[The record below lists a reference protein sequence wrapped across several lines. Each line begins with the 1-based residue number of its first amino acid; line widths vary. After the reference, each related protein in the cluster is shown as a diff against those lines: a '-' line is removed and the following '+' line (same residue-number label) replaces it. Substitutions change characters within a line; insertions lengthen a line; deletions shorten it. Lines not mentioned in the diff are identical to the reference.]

1 MWYGS
6 GSFIPCV
13 ISQLYMDRDLL
24 KQQLKYTLEGT
35 NFDDQGELYRGKV
48 RDNYVN
54 EDTITMV
61 TTDRISA
68 FDKVL
73 GTVPFKGQALVE
85 LADWWFGETA
95 DIVANHVMRRPHPN
109 VWTVR
114 RCDPIQV
121 EMVVRGYITGVTS
134 TSAWTA
140 YEKGDRNFCG
150 NELPNGMRKNE
161 KLLEPIITPSTKA
174 VQGEHD
180 ESVTPSELYK
190 RGVIDPALFKELS
203 RISMR
208 LYERG
213 VSRAADK
220 GLIFVDTK
228 YEFGISKGKIM
239 LMDEVNTP
247 DSSRYWM
254 ADDYEKRFEK
264 GEEPRKLD
272 KEYVRTWLVE
282 RGFTG
287 DGKPPKL
294 TDKLRVE
301 AAARYMEVV
310 ESFTEEPMQ
319 LEVGPVDKSIYS
331 ILNPFAY

>member
-1 MWYGS
+1 MVLLV
-6 GSFIPCV
+6 PCA
-13 ISQLYMDRDLL
+13 ISQLPMDRDIL
-24 KQQLKYTLEGT
+24 KQQLEYTLDKT

-48 RDNYVN
+48 RDNYIN
-54 EDTITMV
+54 DDIITMV

-68 FDKVL
+68 FDRVL
-73 GTVPFKGQALVE
+73 GTVPFKGQSLVE

-95 DIVANHVMRRPHPN
+95 DIVANHVLRRPHPN
-109 VWTVR
+109 VWKVR
-114 RCDPIQV
+114 RCQPIQV
-121 EMVVRGYITGVTS
+121 EMVVRGYLTGVTS

-140 YEKGDRNFCG
+140 YKRGDREFCG
-150 NELPNGMRKNE
+150 NEMPDGMRKNE
-161 KLLEPIITPSTKA
+161 KFPEPILTPSTKA
-174 VQGEHD
+174 AQGDHD
-180 ESVTPSELYK
+180 ESVPPSELYK
-190 RGVIDPALFKELS
+190 RKILEPGLYKELA
-203 RISMR
+203 RIAMR

-213 VSRAADK
+213 VSRATDH

-228 YEFGISKGKIM
+228 YEFGISNGKIM

-254 ADDYEKRFEK
+254 VDDYEARFEK
-264 GEEPRKLD
+264 EEEPRKLD

-282 RGFTG
+282 QGFTG

-294 TDKLRVE
+294 TDELRVE

-310 ESFTEEPMQ
+310 ENFTGEPMQ
-319 LEVGPVDKSIYS
+319 LEVGPVDESIYS

>member
-1 MWYGS
+1 MVLLV
-6 GSFIPCV
+6 PCA
-13 ISQLYMDRDLL
+13 ISQLPMDRDIL
-24 KQQLKYTLEGT
+24 KQQLEYTLDKT

-48 RDNYVN
+48 RDNYIN
-54 EDTITMV
+54 DDTITMV

-68 FDKVL
+68 FDRVL
-73 GTVPFKGQALVE
+73 GTVPFKGQSLVE

-95 DIVANHVMRRPHPN
+95 DIVANHVLRRPHPN
-109 VWTVR
+109 VWRVR
-114 RCDPIQV
+114 RCQPIQV
-121 EMVVRGYITGVTS
+121 EMVVRGYLTGVTS

-140 YEKGDRNFCG
+140 YKRGDREFCG
-150 NELPNGMRKNE
+150 NEMPDGMRKNE
-161 KLLEPIITPSTKA
+161 KFPEPILTPSTKA
-174 VQGEHD
+174 AQGDHD
-180 ESVTPSELYK
+180 ESVPPSELYK
-190 RGVIDPALFKELS
+190 RKILEPGLYKELA
-203 RISMR
+203 RIAMR

-213 VSRAADK
+213 VSRATDH

-228 YEFGISKGKIM
+228 YEFGISNGKIM

-254 ADDYEKRFEK
+254 VDDYEARFEK
-264 GEEPRKLD
+264 EEEPRKLD

-282 RGFTG
+282 QGFTG

-294 TDKLRVE
+294 TDELRVE

-310 ESFTEEPMQ
+310 ENFTGEPMQ
-319 LEVGPVDKSIYS
+319 LEVGPVDESIYS

>member
-1 MWYGS
+1 MVLLV
-6 GSFIPCV
+6 PCA
-13 ISQLYMDRDLL
+13 ISQLPMDRDIL
-24 KQQLKYTLEGT
+24 KQQLEYTLDKT

-48 RDNYVN
+48 RDNYIN
-54 EDTITMV
+54 DDTITMV

-68 FDKVL
+68 FDRVL
-73 GTVPFKGQALVE
+73 GTVPFKGQSLVE

-95 DIVANHVMRRPHPN
+95 DIVANHVLRRPHPN
-109 VWTVR
+109 VWRVR
-114 RCDPIQV
+114 RCQPIQV
-121 EMVVRGYITGVTS
+121 EMVVRGYLTGVTS

-140 YEKGDRNFCG
+140 YKRGDREFCG
-150 NELPNGMRKNE
+150 NEMPDGMRKNE
-161 KLLEPIITPSTKA
+161 KFPEPILTPSTKA
-174 VQGEHD
+174 AQGDHD
-180 ESVTPSELYK
+180 ESVPPSELYK
-190 RGVIDPALFKELS
+190 RKILEPGLYKELA
-203 RISMR
+203 RIAMR

-213 VSRAADK
+213 VSRATDH

-228 YEFGISKGKIM
+228 YEFGISNGKIM

-254 ADDYEKRFEK
+254 VDDYEARFEK
-264 GEEPRKLD
+264 EEEPRKLD

-282 RGFTG
+282 QGFTG

-294 TDKLRVE
+294 TDELRIE

-310 ESFTEEPMQ
+310 ENFTGEPMQ
-319 LEVGPVDKSIYS
+319 LEVGPVDESIYS

>member
-1 MWYGS
+1 VV
-6 GSFIPCV
+6 ILVPCAV
-13 ISQLYMDRDLL
+13 SPLPMDRDIL
-24 KQQLKYTLEGT
+24 KQQLEYTLDKT

-48 RDNYVN
+48 RDNYIN
-54 EDTITMV
+54 DDIITMV

-68 FDKVL
+68 FDRVL
-73 GTVPFKGQALVE
+73 GTVPFKGQSLVE

-95 DIVANHVMRRPHPN
+95 DIVANHVLRRPHPN
-109 VWTVR
+109 VWKVR
-114 RCDPIQV
+114 RCQPIQV
-121 EMVVRGYITGVTS
+121 EMVVRGYLTGVTS

-140 YEKGDRNFCG
+140 YKRGDREFCG
-150 NELPNGMRKNE
+150 NEMPDGMRKNE
-161 KLLEPIITPSTKA
+161 KFPEPILTPSTKA
-174 VQGEHD
+174 AQGDHD
-180 ESVTPSELYK
+180 ESVPPSELYK
-190 RGVIDPALFKELS
+190 RKILEPGLYKELA
-203 RISMR
+203 RIAMR

-213 VSRAADK
+213 VSRATDH

-228 YEFGISKGKIM
+228 YEFGISNGKIM

-254 ADDYEKRFEK
+254 VDDYEARFEK
-264 GEEPRKLD
+264 EEEPRKLD

-282 RGFTG
+282 QGFTG

-294 TDKLRVE
+294 TDELRIE

-310 ESFTEEPMQ
+310 ENFTGEPMQ
-319 LEVGPVDKSIYS
+319 LEVGPVDESIYS

>member
-1 MWYGS
+1 MVLLV
-6 GSFIPCV
+6 PCA
-13 ISQLYMDRDLL
+13 ISQLPMDRDIL
-24 KQQLKYTLEGT
+24 KQQLEYTLDKT

-48 RDNYVN
+48 RDNYIN
-54 EDTITMV
+54 DDIITMV

-68 FDKVL
+68 FDRVL
-73 GTVPFKGQALVE
+73 GTVPFKGQSLVE

-95 DIVANHVMRRPHPN
+95 DIVANHVLRRPHPN
-109 VWTVR
+109 VWRVR
-114 RCDPIQV
+114 RCQPIQV
-121 EMVVRGYITGVTS
+121 EMVVRGYLTGVTS

-140 YEKGDRNFCG
+140 YKRGDREFCG
-150 NELPNGMRKNE
+150 NEMPDGMRKNE
-161 KLLEPIITPSTKA
+161 KFPEPILTPSTKA
-174 VQGEHD
+174 AQGEHD
-180 ESVTPSELYK
+180 ESVPPSELYK
-190 RGVIDPALFKELS
+190 RKILEPGLYKELA
-203 RISMR
+203 RIAMR

-213 VSRAADK
+213 VSRAADH

-228 YEFGISKGKIM
+228 YEFGISNGKIM

-254 ADDYEKRFEK
+254 ADDYEARFEK
-264 GEEPRKLD
+264 EEEPRKLD

-282 RGFTG
+282 QGFTG

-294 TDKLRVE
+294 TDELRVE

-310 ESFTEEPMQ
+310 ENFTGEPMQ
-319 LEVGPVDKSIYS
+319 LEVGPVDESIYS

>member
-1 MWYGS
+1 
-6 GSFIPCV
+6 
-13 ISQLYMDRDLL
+13 MDRDLI
-24 KQQLKYTLEGT
+24 KQQLEYALEGT
-35 NFDDQGELYRGKV
+35 NFDDQGELYKGKV
-48 RDNYVN
+48 RDNYIN

-95 DIVANHVMRRPHPN
+95 DIVANHIIKRPHPN
-109 VWTVR
+109 VWKVK
-114 RCDPIQV
+114 RCEPIQV
-121 EMVVRGYITGVTS
+121 EMVVRGYLTGVTS

-140 YEKGDRNFCG
+140 YQKGDRNFCG
-150 NELPNGMRKNE
+150 NELPEGMRKNE
-161 KLLEPIITPSTKA
+161 AFPEPIITPSTKA
-174 VQGEHD
+174 AQGEHD
-180 ESVTPSELYK
+180 ESVAPSELYK
-190 RGVIDPALFKELS
+190 RGAVDPGLYKELA

-213 VSRAADK
+213 VSRAADH
-220 GLIFVDTK
+220 GMTFVDTK
-228 YEFGISKGKIM
+228 YEFGISNGKIM

-254 ADDYEKRFEK
+254 KEDYEERFEK

-272 KEYVRTWLVE
+272 KEYVRTWLSE
-282 RGFTG
+282 QGFTG
-287 DGKPPKL
+287 KGKPPKL
-294 TDKLRVE
+294 TDEIRVE
-301 AAARYMEVV
+301 ASARYMEVV
-310 ESFTEEPMQ
+310 EKFTGEPMQ
-319 LEVGPVDKSIYS
+319 LDVGPVDESIYS

>member
-1 MWYGS
+1 MVLLV
-6 GSFIPCV
+6 PCA
-13 ISQLYMDRDLL
+13 ISQLPMDRDIL
-24 KQQLKYTLEGT
+24 KQQLEYTLDKT

-48 RDNYVN
+48 RDNYIN
-54 EDTITMV
+54 DDTITMV

-68 FDKVL
+68 FDRVL
-73 GTVPFKGQALVE
+73 GTVPFKGQSLVE

-95 DIVANHVMRRPHPN
+95 DIVANHVIRRPHPN
-109 VWTVR
+109 VWKVR
-114 RCDPIQV
+114 RCQPIQV
-121 EMVVRGYITGVTS
+121 EMVVRGYLTGVTS

-140 YEKGDRNFCG
+140 YKRGDREFCG
-150 NELPNGMRKNE
+150 NEMPDGMRKNE
-161 KLLEPIITPSTKA
+161 KFPEPILTPSTKA
-174 VQGEHD
+174 AQGEHD
-180 ESVTPSELYK
+180 ESVPPSELYK
-190 RGVIDPALFKELS
+190 RKILEPGLYKELA
-203 RISMR
+203 RIAMR

-213 VSRAADK
+213 VSRATDH

-228 YEFGISKGKIM
+228 YEFGISNGKIM

-254 ADDYEKRFEK
+254 VDDYEARFEK
-264 GEEPRKLD
+264 EEEPRKLD

-282 RGFTG
+282 QGFTG

-294 TDKLRVE
+294 TDELRIE

-310 ESFTEEPMQ
+310 ENFTGEPMQ
-319 LEVGPVDKSIYS
+319 LEVGPVDESIYS

>member
-1 MWYGS
+1 MVLLV
-6 GSFIPCV
+6 PCA
-13 ISQLYMDRDLL
+13 ISQLPMDRDIL
-24 KQQLKYTLEGT
+24 KQQLEYTLDKT

-48 RDNYVN
+48 RDNYIN
-54 EDTITMV
+54 DDIITMV

-68 FDKVL
+68 FDRVL
-73 GTVPFKGQALVE
+73 GTVPFKGQSLVE

-95 DIVANHVMRRPHPN
+95 DIVANHVLRRPHPN
-109 VWTVR
+109 VWKVR
-114 RCDPIQV
+114 RCQPIQV
-121 EMVVRGYITGVTS
+121 EMVVRGYLTGVTS

-140 YEKGDRNFCG
+140 YKRGDREFCG
-150 NELPNGMRKNE
+150 NEMPDGMRKNE
-161 KLLEPIITPSTKA
+161 KFPEPILTPSTKA
-174 VQGEHD
+174 AQGDHD
-180 ESVTPSELYK
+180 ESVPPSELYK
-190 RGVIDPALFKELS
+190 RKILEPGLYKELA
-203 RISMR
+203 RIAMR

-213 VSRAADK
+213 VSRATDH

-228 YEFGISKGKIM
+228 YEFGISNGKIM

-254 ADDYEKRFEK
+254 VDDYEARFEK
-264 GEEPRKLD
+264 EEEPRKLD

-282 RGFTG
+282 QGFTG

-294 TDKLRVE
+294 TDELRIE

-310 ESFTEEPMQ
+310 ENFTGEPMQ
-319 LEVGPVDKSIYS
+319 LEVGPVDESIYS

>member
-1 MWYGS
+1 
-6 GSFIPCV
+6 
-13 ISQLYMDRDLL
+13 MDRDLI
-24 KQQLKYTLEGT
+24 KQQLEYALEGT
-35 NFDDQGELYRGKV
+35 NFDDQGELYKGKV
-48 RDNYVN
+48 RDNYIN

-95 DIVANHVMRRPHPN
+95 DIVANHIIKRPHPN
-109 VWTVR
+109 VWKVKK
-114 RCDPIQV
+114 CEPIQV
-121 EMVVRGYITGVTS
+121 EMVVRGYLTGVTS

-140 YEKGDRNFCG
+140 YQKGDRNFCG
-150 NELPNGMRKNE
+150 NELPDGMRKNE
-161 KLLEPIITPSTKA
+161 KFPEAIITPSTKA
-174 VQGEHD
+174 AQGEHD
-180 ESVTPSELYK
+180 ESVPPSELYK
-190 RGVIDPALFKELS
+190 RGVIDPGLYKELA

-213 VSRAADK
+213 VSRAADH
-220 GLIFVDTK
+220 GMIFVDTK

-254 ADDYEKRFEK
+254 KDDYEARFEK
-264 GEEPRKLD
+264 GEEPKKLD
-272 KEYVRTWLVE
+272 KEYVRTWLSE
-282 RGFTG
+282 QGFTG
-287 DGKPPKL
+287 KGKPPKL
-294 TDKLRVE
+294 TDDIRVE
-301 AAARYMEVV
+301 ASARYMEVV
-310 ESFTEEPMQ
+310 ETFTKEPMP
-319 LEVGPVDKSIYS
+319 LDVGPVDESIYS

>member
-1 MWYGS
+1 MV
-6 GSFIPCV
+6 ILVPCAV
-13 ISQLYMDRDLL
+13 SPLTMDRDIL
-24 KQQLKYTLEGT
+24 KQQLEYTLDKT

-48 RDNYVN
+48 RDNYIN
-54 EDTITMV
+54 DDIITMV

-68 FDKVL
+68 FDRVL
-73 GTVPFKGQALVE
+73 GTVPFKGQSLVE

-95 DIVANHVMRRPHPN
+95 DIVANHVLRRPHPN
-109 VWTVR
+109 VWKVR
-114 RCDPIQV
+114 RCQPIQV
-121 EMVVRGYITGVTS
+121 EMVVRGYLAGVTS

-140 YEKGDRNFCG
+140 YKRGDREFCG
-150 NELPNGMRKNE
+150 NEMPDGMRKNE
-161 KLLEPIITPSTKA
+161 KFPEPILTPSTKA
-174 VQGEHD
+174 AQGDHD
-180 ESVTPSELYK
+180 ESVPPSELYK
-190 RGVIDPALFKELS
+190 RKILEPGLYKELA
-203 RISMR
+203 RIAMR

-213 VSRAADK
+213 VSRATDH

-228 YEFGISKGKIM
+228 YEFGISNGKIM

-254 ADDYEKRFEK
+254 VDDYEARFEK
-264 GEEPRKLD
+264 EEEPRKLD

-282 RGFTG
+282 QGFTG

-294 TDKLRVE
+294 TDELRIE

-310 ESFTEEPMQ
+310 ENFTGEPMQ
-319 LEVGPVDKSIYS
+319 LEVGPVDESIYS

>member
-1 MWYGS
+1 VVLLV
-6 GSFIPCV
+6 PCA
-13 ISQLYMDRDLL
+13 ISQLPMDRDIL
-24 KQQLKYTLEGT
+24 KQQLEYTLDKT

-48 RDNYVN
+48 RDNYIN
-54 EDTITMV
+54 DDIITMV

-68 FDKVL
+68 FDRVL
-73 GTVPFKGQALVE
+73 GTVPFKGQSLVE

-95 DIVANHVMRRPHPN
+95 DIVANHVLRRPHPN
-109 VWTVR
+109 VWKVR
-114 RCDPIQV
+114 RCQPIQV
-121 EMVVRGYITGVTS
+121 EMVVRGYLTGVTS

-140 YEKGDRNFCG
+140 YKRGDREFCG
-150 NELPNGMRKNE
+150 NEMPDGMRKNE
-161 KLLEPIITPSTKA
+161 KFPEPILTPSTKA
-174 VQGEHD
+174 AQGDHD
-180 ESVTPSELYK
+180 ESVPPSELYK
-190 RGVIDPALFKELS
+190 RKILEPGLYKELA
-203 RISMR
+203 RIAMR

-213 VSRAADK
+213 VSRATDH

-228 YEFGISKGKIM
+228 YEFGISNGKIM

-254 ADDYEKRFEK
+254 VDDYEARFEK
-264 GEEPRKLD
+264 EEEPRKLD

-282 RGFTG
+282 QGFTG

-294 TDKLRVE
+294 TDELRVE

-310 ESFTEEPMQ
+310 ENFTGEPMQ
-319 LEVGPVDKSIYS
+319 LEVGPVDESIYS

>member
-1 MWYGS
+1 MS
-6 GSFIPCV
+6 G
-13 ISQLYMDRDLL
+13 LL
-24 KQQLKYTLEGT
+24 
-35 NFDDQGELYRGKV
+35 
-48 RDNYVN
+48 
-54 EDTITMV
+54 EDAILS
-61 TTDRISA
+61 R
-68 FDKVL
+68 
-73 GTVPFKGQALVE
+73 
-85 LADWWFGETA
+85 
-95 DIVANHVMRRPHPN
+95 
-109 VWTVR
+109 
-114 RCDPIQV
+114 V

-150 NELPNGMRKNE
+150 NELPDGMRKNE
-161 KLLEPIITPSTKA
+161 KLPEPIITPSTKA

-272 KEYVRTWLVE
+272 KEYVRTWLAE
-282 RGFTG
+282 KGFTG

-319 LEVGPVDKSIYS
+319 LEVGPVDESIYS